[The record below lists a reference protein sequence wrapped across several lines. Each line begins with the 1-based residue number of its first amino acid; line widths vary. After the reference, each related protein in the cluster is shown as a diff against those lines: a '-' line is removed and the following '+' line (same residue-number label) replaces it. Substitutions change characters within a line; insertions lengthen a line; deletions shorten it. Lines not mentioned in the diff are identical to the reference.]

1 MLCNFSFFISG
12 VYFLSLLPSGSLD
25 GLIPKVPRLRRKGW
39 GRKRRRRPQP
49 FYPDYDYNEYED
61 DYEYGFRHKYGP
73 PLDHHKR
80 LLRHGPP
87 VFNRRM
93 SDGKP
98 QKDQKIHGRNNFE
111 SMISDIDVDDM
122 NVISD
127 AGRRHSL
134 KLTKREAKSDVS
146 M

>member
-1 MLCNFSFFISG
+1 MFLFSG

-25 GLIPKVPRLRRKGW
+25 GLIPKFPTISRRGG

-49 FYPDYDYNEYED
+49 FYADYDYNEYQD
-61 DYEYGFRHKYGP
+61 DYEYGFRQKYGP

-80 LLRHGPP
+80 LLRQEPP
-87 VFNRRM
+87 AFNRRM
-93 SDGKP
+93 THVEPENDE
-98 QKDQKIHGRNNFE
+98 KIHRRNNFQNMK
-111 SMISDIDVDDM
+111 SADVEDM
-122 NVISD
+122 GFMSD
-127 AGRRHSL
+127 AGRRHSV

>member
-1 MLCNFSFFISG
+1 M
-12 VYFLSLLPSGSLD
+12 YFLSLLPSGSLD
-25 GLIPKVPRLRRKGW
+25 GLIPRLPRLGRRGG

-49 FYPDYDYNEYED
+49 FYADYDYNEYED

-80 LLRHGPP
+80 LLRHHEPP

-93 SDGKP
+93 SHVKP
-98 QKDQKIHGRNNFE
+98 QKDTKIQPRNFFE
-111 SMISDIDVDDM
+111 NMKSADVDDM
-122 NVISD
+122 NMISD
-127 AGRRHSL
+127 AGRRHSM